1 MKTFVFKSTLFVL
14 PFILALLI
22 ELFILPIDFFTFR
35 VWEALLVRKYRTF
48 FSGHFYPDM
57 EISKIEE
64 GDLAAH
70 TRFAVKKKVRWV
82 TDRYGYRKRNTD
94 VQRHKIVII
103 GESNIAGICLS
114 QEEIL
119 SEVLED
125 RLKMSVYPYA
135 PVGGINSFLKN
146 ERFTENSPDIVIFA
160 RIERELL
167 DLDSLKPIRGGE
179 WFSKLRQPFQENRM
193 IQSFAIP
200 LDRISKMAMLHYF
213 RASLRRSI
221 STPKPRG
228 PNPISSQYGPIFF
241 IQGKSAN
248 ENVSRERLDRAIQ
261 VIRSYHEAVKKRGIR
276 FIFLPIPNKENIFY
290 KDLEATKPVFLERL
304 ISELKSCG
312 VETIDTQKAF
322 EEAFQKN
329 QILLYHSD
337 DTHWNGN
344 GVRLAADL
352 LAKAIEEKGKI
363 LPHQRLP

>member
-1 MKTFVFKSTLFVL
+1 MKSFLFKSILFLL

-35 VWEALLVRKYRTF
+35 AWEALLVMKYRTF
-48 FSGHFYPDM
+48 FTGHFYPNM
-57 EISKIEE
+57 EISRIEE

-82 TDRYGYRKRNTD
+82 TDRYGFRKRNTD
-94 VQRHKIVII
+94 LQKHPIVII

-114 QEEIL
+114 QDEIL

-125 RLKMSVYPYA
+125 RLKLSVYPYA

-146 ERFTENSPDIVIFA
+146 ERFMEHSPDIVIFA

-167 DLDSLKPIRGGE
+167 DLDSLKPIKGE
-179 WFSKLRQPFQENRM
+179 KWFSKLKQPLQENRV
-193 IQSFAIP
+193 IQSLAIT
-200 LDRISKMAMLHYF
+200 LDRLSKMAMLHYF

-221 STPKPRG
+221 SEPR
-228 PNPISSQYGPIFF
+228 PRAPASISSQYGPIFF

-248 ENVSRERLDRAIQ
+248 EDVPKAKLDRAVR
-261 VIRSYHEAVKKRGIR
+261 VIRSYDEALKRRGIR

-290 KDLEATKPVFLERL
+290 KGLETKRPVFLERL
-304 ISELKSCG
+304 ISGLKRYG

-322 EEAFQKN
+322 EEAFEKS
-329 QILLYHSD
+329 QILLYHTD

-344 GVRLAADL
+344 GVRLTAGL
-352 LAKAIEEKGKI
+352 LAKAISTC
-363 LPHQRLP
+363 P